1 MKIRSVESIVVRI
14 PVRHKGKL
22 GVGSLDIVENVLVF
36 LKTDEGLVGY
46 GEASP
51 WPVFAETPWGTKDA
65 IDRYLGP
72 CVLNEDPINVEKLL
86 MKMDT
91 VLVGYPFAKA
101 GIETALLDL
110 TGKILNQPLYKILGG
125 LVRDRISVSYSV
137 ANQDTDKDV
146 KEVEWLLERGIRKFK
161 MKTGVLPLVKEVERL
176 NAVSKILPPD
186 AQFRFDF
193 NQGLTWE
200 NAMVTCRRL
209 EAFRPLYMEQPLRM
223 WNIEGM
229 ALIAQA
235 LDTPISADE
244 SVFSI
249 YDCLR
254 VVKARAADI
263 ISIKIMKHGGILKA
277 KKIAA
282 IAEAAGL
289 PCYAG
294 AMWESGIGIAASMHC
309 TASTPN
315 IIYGSDYYIPNF
327 LLNDDM
333 IQTPLKVENGFMFV
347 PKGTGLGVEID
358 MDAVNRYRVD

>member
-1 MKIRSVESIVVRI
+1 MKIKSVKSIVVRI
-14 PVRHKGKL
+14 PLRHKGKL
-22 GVGSLDIVENVLVF
+22 GVGTLDVVENVLVF
-36 LKTDEGLVGY
+36 LKTDEGLIGY

-65 IDRYLGP
+65 IDRYLAP
-72 CVLNEDPINVEKLL
+72 CILNEDPLNVEKLL
-86 MKMDT
+86 SKMDT

-101 GIETALLDL
+101 GIETGLLDL
-110 TGKILNQPLYKILGG
+110 AGKILNQPLYKLLGG
-125 LVRDRISVSYSV
+125 LVRDSISVSYSV
-137 ANQDTDKDV
+137 ANQDIKKDV
-146 KEVEWLLERGIRKFK
+146 QEVEWLLGQGIRKFK
-161 MKTGVLPLVKEVERL
+161 MKTGVLPLFKEIKRL
-176 NAVSKILPPD
+176 EAVSKILPPD

-200 NAMVTCRRL
+200 NAITTCRRL
-209 EAFRPLYMEQPLRM
+209 EDFHPLYMEQPLKM
-223 WNIEGM
+223 WNVKGM
-229 ALIAQA
+229 AQIAQA

-254 VVKARAADI
+254 VVKAGAADI
-263 ISIKIMKHGGILKA
+263 ISIKIMKHGGILRA

-289 PCYAG
+289 SCYAG

-327 LLNDDM
+327 LLLDDM
-333 IQTPLKVENGFMFV
+333 IQKPLKVENGYMFV
-347 PKGTGLGVEID
+347 PDGPGLGVEID
-358 MDAVNRYRVD
+358 MDAVNKYEVN